1 MVGVVLINFL
11 CFVVVRVFCRPT
23 EEQIVRLKIHHG
35 GMFIYKSSTVYVNS
49 EIVEEEWGW
58 DVDTMSY
65 IDLTK
70 VIKSLGYKTFKW
82 MAARATTTL
91 IGKKPW
97 RRLKVMM

>member
-58 DVDTMSY
+58 RCHFKEMSQEQAHHHRKQW
-65 IDLTK
+65 I
-70 VIKSLGYKTFKW
+70 
-82 MAARATTTL
+82 RA
-91 IGKKPW
+91 
-97 RRLKVMM
+97 